1 MQQEPRLA
9 AELDSEVTVAANGY
23 SPPTPAP
30 THTSL
35 ILSKSNS
42 TKKKKHHQPRK
53 NLQHVICPYIVNN
66 GVSKLQALPSEPNV
80 IKTAVATKIF
90 FLPFI
95 GKKQFAS
102 FQSVKSFQIFFSNR
116 RKLTNNVC

>member
-42 TKKKKHHQPRK
+42 TKKKNITNQ
-53 NLQHVICPYIVNN
+53 
-66 GVSKLQALPSEPNV
+66 G
-80 IKTAVATKIF
+80 KISSTLF
-90 FLPFI
+90 VRISLTMAYQSC
-95 GKKQFAS
+95 KR
-102 FQSVKSFQIFFSNR
+102 FQEIP
-116 RKLTNNVC
+116 T